1 MTNPIDGNWYEN
13 DRVRVNRREGGMEKK
28 ETSLRNHKE
37 TSGPQWDH
45 CDLITINSGAYDK
58 KVGTGCA

>member
-1 MTNPIDGNWYEN
+1 
-13 DRVRVNRREGGMEKK
+13 MEKK

-45 CDLITINSGAYDK
+45 CDLMTINSRAYDK